1 METRP
6 WQARQEN
13 EDKYTPMHL
22 AAYEDKIDV
31 ITVLLEHD
39 PFLGYLISTAGKPLL
54 CTAASGGHV
63 GVARELLK
71 HCPDAPY
78 CDANGSTC
86 LHEAVLSGQE
96 EFVEFVL
103 GSQQLQHLINMA
115 DNSGETALHLAQ
127 SNGLTWIADLLGDEE
142 KIINNGPVSI
152 CFSVCDSKKII
163 LPEYHI
169 LLSMTSICKSKQ
181 WFDHYSFLQYIGH
194 YSEGLQT
201 VDSVFICIN

>member
-6 WQARQEN
+6 WLVSEETEN
-13 EDKYTPMHL
+13 KHTPIHL

-39 PFLGYLISTAGKPLL
+39 LSLGYLISTAGKPLL
-54 CTAASGGHV
+54 CTAASEGHV

-86 LHEAVLSGQE
+86 LHEAVLSGQA

-103 GSQQLQHLINMA
+103 GSQELQHLINLA
-115 DNSGETALHLAQ
+115 DNNGETALHLAA
-127 SNGLTWIADLLGDEE
+127 SNCETKMVDAFLLHQDIDVTVLDSAGNHAKALSIHAE
-142 KIINNGPVSI
+142 PFTLVCMVSPYML
-152 CFSVCDSKKII
+152 CR
-163 LPEYHI
+163 
-169 LLSMTSICKSKQ
+169 LLI
-181 WFDHYSFLQYIGH
+181 YSCLF
-194 YSEGLQT
+194 
-201 VDSVFICIN
+201 VK

>member
-6 WQARQEN
+6 WLARQEN
-13 EDKYTPMHL
+13 ENKYTPMHL
-22 AAYEDKIDV
+22 AAYEDKIVV

-39 PFLGYLISTAGKPLL
+39 PLLGYLISTAGKPLL
-54 CTAASGGHV
+54 CTAASEGHV

-127 SNGLTWIADLLGDEE
+127 RIELMWIADVLGDKE
-142 KIINNGPVSI
+142 KIINNNPVSI
-152 CFSVCDSKKII
+152 
-163 LPEYHI
+163 L
-169 LLSMTSICKSKQ
+169 
-181 WFDHYSFLQYIGH
+181 FL
-194 YSEGLQT
+194 
-201 VDSVFICIN
+201 CM